1 MVLTRGLLV
10 VTGRG
15 VAARVTFGRG
25 NQGIQGFRSVE
36 EIRGR
41 GVAVL
46 ELPFLPFLTVMTT

>member
-1 MVLTRGLLV
+1 M
-10 VTGRG
+10 TGRG
-15 VAARVTFGRG
+15 VDARVTFGRG

-36 EIRGR
+36 EMRGR